1 MVVITY
7 AHTHTQ
13 HAFKIYSVK
22 KIEWKETDGQTEA
35 SDCFAL
41 PANAVGNYF
50 GHLLLVAS
58 PSYVHVCEHQGR

>member
-50 GHLLLVAS
+50 TFVISRIA
-58 PSYVHVCEHQGR
+58 VVCTRM